1 MLESVIMFL
10 IYLCLIALVIYLV
23 VWVVRDVLG
32 IPIPA
37 TVLKILYVIVALV
50 AILFLVRLLLPMG
63 GRIRLGWLLDAL
75 PFVT

>member
-63 GRIRLGWLLDAL
+63 GRIRLGWLLEAL
-75 PFVT
+75 PIVT

>member
-1 MLESVIMFL
+1 MLESIIMFL
-10 IYLCLIALVIYLV
+10 IYLCVLALAIYLI

-50 AILFLVRLLLPMG
+50 AILFLVRLLLPMS
-63 GRIRLGWLLDAL
+63 GRLRLGGLLDML

>member
-10 IYLCLIALVIYLV
+10 IYLCVIALVIYLV

-50 AILFLVRLLLPMG
+50 AILFLVRLLLPA
-63 GRIRLGWLLDAL
+63 GRLRLGWMLDAL
-75 PFVT
+75 PCVT